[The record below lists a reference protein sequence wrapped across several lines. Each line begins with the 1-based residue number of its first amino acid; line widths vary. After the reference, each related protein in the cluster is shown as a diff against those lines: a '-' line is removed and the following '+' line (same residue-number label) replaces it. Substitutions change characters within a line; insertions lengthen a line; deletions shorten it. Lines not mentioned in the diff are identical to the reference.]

1 MALSFVLD
9 HKQKRRA
16 SDWLFVTAAGREL
29 AGELDGAPFSGT
41 WVDPITNTLMLAPSC
56 VEAAWDTSNSGNYS
70 KLGLSAFTLGT
81 ADNWEER
88 WDQRG
93 KGPWLSVK
101 DTTVSD
107 TAISTTP
114 WDKNRGF
121 CIAWFGYGS
130 GERFLVL
137 RCGWNIAASA
147 SSGLS
152 GRVTVEFYSTGEA
165 VVYKG
170 STIIAQGNITG
181 SVTPDAQ
188 SGQFFKAL
196 LLPFR
201 HRELL
206 VYGFKGSGFTALFD
220 DIDSDDPDP
229 TITPGTK
236 FWFEVVSGG
245 TQVQVA
251 PVVFPSFGYFFS
263 QKLSF
268 ADAPATTLG
277 SFGNLSWVQ
286 SQAPVGDKTFRV
298 WGHPAYVGSQTA
310 TVTLYEDDAT
320 TPFVADGT
328 RQNARMRVDLTT
340 DDTGFSPFVYGAAM
354 AYKAAMADTDDSEEH
369 DATINVMTCSLSVP
383 DDPGGVM
390 ASLDIRDPEGL
401 EADVA
406 AFRTMSNRPAKL
418 SLGAN
423 VILDGYG
430 DPQNYE
436 IIHNHA
442 GAVMS
447 YQVRDAWRVLDNYMF
462 ADRVGLDGLNF
473 AEAVEQVAR
482 LGLGSTS
489 HITLDISTTA
499 YALAPDPM
507 PDSNDF
513 AWLIE
518 AGDTAGDVIRRLMR
532 DYAATWVYGFKPT
545 AAGLTFF
552 AKAPAD
558 LPSTPALTLYTT
570 RAAATAAGNPDAVAL
585 EVRSEVLEPEATEV
599 RVTGFDPRD
608 GRPIQAFKVNSAL
621 ETVAT
626 APSLRPAGWL
636 GEKRP
641 YGLVL
646 PEIAN
651 SQELARVTELLYDRL
666 TVGRELIEWRSDLLL
681 FPDDLDEDGNP
692 IWPDFGY
699 PLWRGDLVEIYG
711 LGKYRIVSFGGEFI
725 REASGVIVRRFT
737 YVGEK
742 VS

>member
-1 MALSFVLD
+1 MALSFILD
-9 HKQKRRA
+9 HAQKRKA
-16 SDWLFVTAAGREL
+16 TDWVFVTAAGREL
-29 AGELDGAPFSGT
+29 VGELDGAPFSGT

-56 VEAAWDTSNSGNYS
+56 VEAAWDTSNSGAYA

-81 ADNWEER
+81 AGNWEER
-88 WDQRG
+88 ADQRG

-107 TAISTTP
+107 TAISTTT

-137 RCGWNIAASA
+137 RCGWNSAASA

-181 SVTPDAQ
+181 SATPDAQ

-206 VYGFKGSGFTALFD
+206 VYGFKGSGFTALFN
-220 DIDSDDPDP
+220 DIASDDTNP
-229 TITPGTK
+229 TITPSTK

-251 PVVFPSFGYFFS
+251 PVVFPASGYFFS

-268 ADAPATTLG
+268 ADAPATGATLG
-277 SFGNLSWVQ
+277 SFGNLGWIQ
-286 SQAPVGDKTFRV
+286 SQAPAGNKTFRV

-310 TVTLYEDDAT
+310 TVTLYEHDAT
-320 TPFVADGT
+320 TTFVANGT

-340 DDTGFSPFVYGAAM
+340 SNTGFSPFVYGVAM
-354 AYKAAMADTDDSEEH
+354 GYRAEMADTNATEEH
-369 DATINVMTCSLSVP
+369 DATINVTACNLSVP

-401 EADVA
+401 EADVFK
-406 AFRTMSNRPAKL
+406 FRTMANRPAKL
-418 SLGAN
+418 ALGTKA
-423 VILDGYG
+423 ILDGYG

-436 IIHNHA
+436 IIHNPDA
-442 GAVMS
+442 ARMD
-447 YQVRDAWRVLDNYMF
+447 YQIRDAWRVLDNHIF
-462 ADRVGLDGLNF
+462 RDRVGLDGLNF
-473 AEAVEQVAR
+473 AEAVEQVVR
-482 LGLGSTS
+482 LGLGSTT
-489 HITLDISTTA
+489 HVTLDISTTA

-513 AWLIE
+513 AFLIE
-518 AGDTAGDVIRRLMR
+518 AGETAGGVLQRLLR

-570 RAAATAAGNPDAVAL
+570 RAAAATAGKPDAVAF
-585 EVRSEVLEPEATEV
+585 EIRPEVLEPEATEV

-608 GRPIQAFKVNSAL
+608 GRPIQAFKVRTTL
-621 ETVAT
+621 ETVTT
-626 APSLRPAGWL
+626 APSSRPAGWL

-646 PEIAN
+646 SEIQN
-651 SQELARVTELLYDRL
+651 TQELARVTELLYDRL
-666 TVGRELIEWRSDLLL
+666 TVQRELIEWRSDLLL
-681 FPDDLDEDGNP
+681 YNAPHADE
-692 IWPDFGY
+692 GY
-699 PLWRGDLVEIYG
+699 PLWRGELVEIDG
-711 LGKYRIVSFGGEFI
+711 LGNYRIVSFGGEFI